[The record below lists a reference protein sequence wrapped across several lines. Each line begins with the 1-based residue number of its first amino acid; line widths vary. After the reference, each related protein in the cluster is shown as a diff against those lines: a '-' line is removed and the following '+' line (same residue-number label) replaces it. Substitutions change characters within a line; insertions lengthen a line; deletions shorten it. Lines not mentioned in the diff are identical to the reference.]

1 MKKALRT
8 VLLFGLLGAVLGGIL
23 GYINATSGACDVFSE
38 DPEATCYEILGRYVS
53 EITYYALLEPFKG
66 LVIGVG
72 VGLLVVMGRGIWRRL
87 RLAPA

>member
-8 VLLFGLLGAVLGGIL
+8 VLLFGLIGTVLGGVL
-23 GYINATSGACDVFSE
+23 GYITATSGVCQVFSE
-38 DPEATCYEILGRYVS
+38 DPDATCYKMFGRYVS
-53 EITYYALLEPFKG
+53 EITYYALVEPFKG
-66 LVIGVG
+66 LAIGVG